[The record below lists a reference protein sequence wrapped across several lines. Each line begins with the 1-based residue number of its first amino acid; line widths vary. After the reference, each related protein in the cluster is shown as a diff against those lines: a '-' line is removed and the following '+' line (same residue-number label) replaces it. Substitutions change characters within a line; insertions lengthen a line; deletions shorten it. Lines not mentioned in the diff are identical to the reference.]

1 MWLASALCHY
11 IPCRVAGNSPANACV
26 VRATA
31 DSSHA
36 GDRDLTPQGVPRGGR
51 PHRAPARRRRPHGRN
66 LRPVVRATLPLSAL
80 TTWRLGGGVLGKGA
94 RLVRASV
101 SCIGAAPPQTLQVVH
116 GHRAHGHCV
125 ILGSHCLAFS
135 GWHFY
140 VRCVTPFKHGEAV
153 SWRRRRRD
161 GADRRSRGGR
171 APGEG

>member
-11 IPCRVAGNSPANACV
+11 TPCRVAGNSPANACV

-80 TTWRLGGGVLGKGA
+80 TTWRLGGGVLGEGG
-94 RLVRASV
+94 RLQVRASV
-101 SCIGAAPPQTLQVVH
+101 SCIGAAPRQTLQVVH

-125 ILGSHCLAFS
+125 ILN
-135 GWHFY
+135 